1 MELRAVI
8 VSGFFLL
15 SCVLCQGGIY
25 LKWFTECCKDFA
37 SKPYTLIQE
46 ADEGESDVES
56 LAQRLR
62 CEARLM
68 LVLPFLPILA
78 APYTTC
84 EGGMPFWA
92 YLLCIPF
99 LIRSKWEA
107 TLLRRHG
114 WSWSALAMSAEFVLF
129 GPLEQLDFFT
139 DGATPIQAFACEPS
153 ATDTYVKA
161 FEASW
166 ASMVWVPLV
175 MWLRFGGL
183 LLLALS
189 FAVAVQQGFSTTFGS
204 GDVASV
210 MLSADVAGML
220 GLATLYEKKSMEEQ
234 ANVGLSGKVSAERLF
249 RNPLRA
255 AH

>member
-1 MELRAVI
+1 
-8 VSGFFLL
+8 
-15 SCVLCQGGIY
+15 
-25 LKWFTECCKDFA
+25 
-37 SKPYTLIQE
+37 
-46 ADEGESDVES
+46 
-56 LAQRLR
+56 
-62 CEARLM
+62 
-68 LVLPFLPILA
+68 
-78 APYTTC
+78 
-84 EGGMPFWA
+84 
-92 YLLCIPF
+92 
-99 LIRSKWEA
+99 
-107 TLLRRHG
+107 
-114 WSWSALAMSAEFVLF
+114 MSAEFVLF

-234 ANVGLSGKVSAERLF
+234 ANVGLSGKAIFSLMYRVVIENLAQLYLQSAFFEILFERLTEGGRTKLLFSMGLGLASASQKLLTFLF
-249 RNPLRA
+249 RTLAWPA
-255 AH
+255 ANVVTNWLVGRLVSWG